1 MERRYWR
8 RIGTVR
14 ELRLNFSYASGR
26 VGENIN
32 ILGSTHL
39 HIVNNHLWIAGE
51 LPRALTFV
59 FRFLHLS
66 QLIAARLR
74 RSFVVLGVDM
84 VILAAGL
91 ESLLHYR
98 ILGPM
103 EPNELS
109 GKGTIHGP

>member
-1 MERRYWR
+1 MLAQNWHGP
-8 RIGTVR
+8 GT
-14 ELRLNFSYASGR
+14 ETGLQLRLSASGK
-26 VGENIN
+26 NIN

-39 HIVNNHLWIAGE
+39 HIVNNLRIAGE

-98 ILGPM
+98 MLGPM